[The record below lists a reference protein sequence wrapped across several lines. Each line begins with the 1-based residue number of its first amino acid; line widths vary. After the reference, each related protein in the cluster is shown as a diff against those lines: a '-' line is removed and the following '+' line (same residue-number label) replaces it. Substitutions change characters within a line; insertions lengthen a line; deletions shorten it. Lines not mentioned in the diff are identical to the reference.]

1 MCLGGAFFAKGY
13 EPRQT
18 RFRGGGASLS
28 DLCPASRSRRVIT
41 LRALTASRIMD
52 PSPLVPGTL
61 VWARIIYLLGEKSLC
76 RSKQSLVS
84 RPHSVYGPAAERTID
99 SFLRCRPL
107 TSRRL
112 AQPLRGHG
120 IPSRVIA
127 SPYTGTAGASAVGP
141 QPINTLYD
149 TKERK
154 EKKGLMC
161 VVPGTAS
168 GPCCWEGGWLFC
180 EGLRAQTNAF
190 PRWRSEPFGSL
201 PGQSIAS
208 SHYPASAD
216 GYSSWP

>member
-1 MCLGGAFFAKGY
+1 MIVRCFA
-13 EPRQT
+13 
-18 RFRGGGASLS
+18 A
-28 DLCPASRSRRVIT
+28 A
-41 LRALTASRIMD
+41 ALLQVAMD

-141 QPINTLYD
+141 QPINTSCD

-154 EKKGLMC
+154 EKRAWCAQCLRLPAGL
-161 VVPGTAS
+161 VAGRV
-168 GPCCWEGGWLFC
+168 GGF
-180 EGLRAQTNAF
+180 LR
-190 PRWRSEPFGSL
+190 EV
-201 PGQSIAS
+201 
-208 SHYPASAD
+208 
-216 GYSSWP
+216 